1 MKLIVMGRDGVI
13 NHPSE
18 QFIKSPEEWRAIE
31 GSAEAIAQLK
41 QWGWRVVVATNQSLI
56 GRGLIGLETVNEIND
71 KMVRA
76 LNRVGGRLD
85 AVFFCPHV
93 DDDRCECR
101 KPKPGMLREIGERFH
116 VDLTTVP
123 VVGHTRADMDAA
135 LAVGARPFLVR
146 TGYGAA
152 TFASYEEE
160 GGVPEGVQVCADLA
174 EVVSVL
180 TD

>member
-1 MKLIVMGRDGVI
+1 MPAVRGRCRDRG
-13 NHPSE
+13 
-18 QFIKSPEEWRAIE
+18 R
-31 GSAEAIAQLK
+31 IAPAPDY
-41 QWGWRVVVATNQSLI
+41 GTTPA
-56 GRGLIGLETVNEIND
+56 RGGD
-71 KMVRA
+71 
-76 LNRVGGRLD
+76 GGRLD

-116 VDLTTVP
+116 VDLTSVP

-152 TFASYEEE
+152 TLASYEQE